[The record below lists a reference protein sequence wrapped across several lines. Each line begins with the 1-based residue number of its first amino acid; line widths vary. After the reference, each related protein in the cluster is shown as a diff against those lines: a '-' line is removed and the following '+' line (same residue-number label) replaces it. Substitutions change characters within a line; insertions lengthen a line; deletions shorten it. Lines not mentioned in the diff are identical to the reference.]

1 MRIEQS
7 TLPSGLTVISGT
19 LPDFESA
26 SLLVMVN
33 AGARDES
40 AACNG
45 VAHFLEHMAFKGTA
59 TRTAFD
65 IAVQIECLG
74 ADINAFTSR
83 EATAYY
89 IDGPRHVME
98 EALVILGDVLSASRF
113 DTADIDME
121 RGVIAQE
128 IARRNDNPG
137 ALCGEGLYATAY
149 PNHPMGRTIL
159 GNPDFVA
166 NATRDDLL
174 AFIGRHYR
182 TGRMVVV
189 ATGNIEHAWLV
200 DHVARNFASL
210 PQGSTGKTRTE
221 PRYAGGQ
228 FLHFR
233 KDFSQVN
240 MALAFPSVALDA
252 PDQIAHQLLAAALG
266 DGMSSPLFQEVR
278 EKRGLVY
285 GVGAFSSHGDDSG
298 LFGISA
304 GMTLAN
310 LPAVLETACIEA
322 RRSTETI
329 GERDFMRARN
339 MFLAQLASVKER
351 PFPLARYLAGQFFRH
366 GQARGPEGDIAR
378 IRAVTIEELL
388 RAAKTVFAG
397 RPTLSLVGPMDEADH
412 LATVTATL
420 A

>member
-1 MRIEQS
+1 MRIEQT

-26 SLLVMVN
+26 SLMVVVN
-33 AGARDES
+33 AGARDEIE
-40 AACNG
+40 ARNG
-45 VAHFLEHMAFKGTA
+45 VAHFLEHMAFKGTT
-59 TRTAFD
+59 TRSAFD

-83 EATAYY
+83 EVTAYY
-89 IDGPRHVME
+89 IDGPRDVMA
-98 EALVILGDVLSASRF
+98 EALTILGDVLTASRF
-113 DTADIDME
+113 DPADIDLE

-149 PNHPMGRTIL
+149 PDHPMGRTIL

-166 NATRDDLL
+166 TAARDDLL
-174 AFIGRHYR
+174 AFIGQHYL

-200 DHVARNFASL
+200 DAVVKSFATL
-210 PQGSTGKTRTE
+210 PQGATGKERVK
-221 PRYAGGQ
+221 PVYAGGQ
-228 FLHFR
+228 HLYFR

-252 PDQIAHQLLAAALG
+252 PTQIAHQLLAGALG
-266 DGMSSPLFQEVR
+266 EGMSSPLFQEVR

-304 GMTLAN
+304 GMTPGN
-310 LPAVLETACIEA
+310 LTAVLETACIEA
-322 RRSTETI
+322 RRCRDVI
-329 GERDFMRARN
+329 GDRDFMRARN

-366 GQARGPEGDIAR
+366 GVARGPEGDIAR
-378 IRAVTIEELL
+378 IRAVAIDEL
-388 RAAKTVFAG
+388 RDAARDVFRGA
-397 RPTLSLVGPMDEADH
+397 PTLSLVGPMPEADY
-412 LATVTATL
+412 LATVTAAL

>member
-1 MRIEQS
+1 MRIEQT
-7 TLPSGLTVISGT
+7 TLPSGLTVISAT

-26 SLLVMVN
+26 SLMVVVN
-33 AGARDES
+33 AGARDETEER
-40 AACNG
+40 NG
-45 VAHFLEHMAFKGTA
+45 VAHFLEHMAFKGTT
-59 TRTAFD
+59 TRSAFD

-89 IDGPRHVME
+89 IDGPRDVME
-98 EALVILGDVLSASRF
+98 EALTILGDVLTASRF
-113 DTADIDME
+113 DTADVDME

-128 IARRNDNPG
+128 IAGRNDNPG

-149 PNHPMGRTIL
+149 PDHPLGRTIL

-166 NATRDDLL
+166 HATRDDLQ
-174 AFIGRHYR
+174 AFVRQHYM

-200 DHVARNFASL
+200 DHVANRFAAL
-210 PQGSTGKTRTE
+210 PQGATGKARVL
-221 PRYAGGQ
+221 PVYAGGQ
-228 FLHFR
+228 HLYFR
-233 KDFSQVN
+233 KDFSQIN

-252 PDQIAHQLLAAALG
+252 PKQIAHQLLAGALG

-285 GVGAFSSHGDDSG
+285 GVGAMSSHGDDSG
-298 LFGISA
+298 LFAIA
-304 GMTLAN
+304 AAMTPEHLT
-310 LPAVLETACIEA
+310 AVLETACTEA
-322 RRSTETI
+322 RRCTETI
-329 GERDFMRARN
+329 GDRDFMRARN
-339 MFLAQLASVKER
+339 MSLAQLAAVKER

-366 GQARGPEGDIAR
+366 GMARGPEGDIAR
-378 IRAVTIEELL
+378 IRAVEIGEL
-388 RAAKTVFAG
+388 RDAAREIFAG
-397 RPTLSLVGPMDEADH
+397 TPTLSLVGPMAEADYIG
-412 LATVTATL
+412 TVKAVF